1 MMYRMQTDDVRDS
14 PQGSHMQSD
23 DVIKGSP
30 QFGNSLSESV
40 KWQFEEG
47 VFSHNK
53 ANRETYDRE
62 TYDKS
67 WLASGGLSSNT
78 VYIDRILNII

>member
-1 MMYRMQTDDVRDS
+1 MMLGIPLRAVTCKVM
-14 PQGSHMQSD
+14 M
-23 DVIKGSP
+23 
-30 QFGNSLSESV
+30 SLRV
-40 KWQFEEG
+40 PLNLGIPFQKVWKWQFEEG

-78 VYIDRILNII
+78 VYIDRILNTI